1 MKYSLI
7 YLACLGISAQTVAQE
22 QNDEIEKISVTY
34 KQAYRG
40 DIPQKQM
47 PQSIVSVSSDALDQ
61 KGITKL
67 QDALDFSASISR
79 KNNSGAL
86 WDSFS
91 IRGLSGNE
99 NMPSG
104 YLINGFSGGRGFSGP
119 RDVSNIDYIEVLKGP
134 GSALYGRSEPG
145 GTVNI
150 VTKKPQFEPQG
161 ELKLSLGSDSFNRVE
176 GDYTNGIND
185 TTAFRINGAWQDS
198 DSYRDE
204 VYTNKKV
211 ITPSIYHQISAS
223 TSVTYEFEYV
233 DLAQLFDRGVVV
245 LDNDFETVP
254 SSRYLGNPNDGDTQV
269 YSRGHQITV
278 NHDIND
284 EWSLVAGA
292 NYRSSTLTGF
302 SSDAELSPSR
312 QSLFDDG
319 RTLTR
324 QQRYRDYEVEDL
336 SVKFELS
343 GSVDTADITHHL
355 LIGAD
360 AYKYD
365 LRTALSRYRGGNNT
379 YTVDIFE
386 PNYDVERPAVS
397 LLYENNEEQKAY
409 GIYVQDQMDITD
421 KFKLLVGLRFDSVDQ
436 DILETNSGVFSTSSE
451 SQVSPRVGVVYELNN
466 ALTFYSSYSE
476 GFLPLS
482 GTDASG
488 DPFGFEYSDSFEVG
502 AKFEYLGINGTV
514 AFFDASKS
522 NMLVA
527 DPVNVGFSAP
537 IGKAD
542 SKGFELDLNTYIT
555 DATAFNLS
563 YAYIDATTA
572 NDIINADWGVPI
584 EKGSPLVNVPK
595 NNLNLTLSHQTALM
609 GKELE
614 FGASYQ
620 YTSSLLGDAA
630 DLSFRLPSYQL
641 VGVFGNVNLTEQTE
655 LNISVN
661 NIFDED
667 YAESS
672 YNALW
677 VYPGAPTQFKMSLAY
692 NF

>member
-7 YLACLGISAQTVAQE
+7 YLACLSASAQSIAQS
-22 QNDEIEKISVTY
+22 QPIEKIAVTY

-47 PQSIVSVSSDALDQ
+47 PQSIETLDNAVLDQ
-61 KGITKL
+61 KGITQL

-119 RDVSNIDYIEVLKGP
+119 RDVSNIEYIEVLKGP

-150 VTKKPQFEPQG
+150 VTKKPQFEQQG
-161 ELKLSLGSDSFNRVE
+161 ELKLSLGSDNFNRVE
-176 GDYTNGIND
+176 GDYTNDIND
-185 TTAFRINGAWQDS
+185 NTAFRINGAWQDS

-204 VYTNKKV
+204 VYTHKKV
-211 ITPSIYHQISAS
+211 VTPSIYHQINAS
-223 TSVTYEFEYV
+223 TSITYEFEYV

-245 LDNDFETVP
+245 LNDNFNTVP

-269 YSRGHQITV
+269 YSRGHQVTL
-278 NHDIND
+278 NHDINN
-284 EWSLVAGA
+284 EWSLVVGA

-302 SSDAELSPSR
+302 SSDAELAPSR

-324 QQRYRDYEVEDL
+324 QQRYRDYDVDDTSL
-336 SVKFELS
+336 KFELS
-343 GSVDTADITHHL
+343 GHFDTAGITHHL

-365 LRTALSRYRGGNNT
+365 LRTGLYRYRGGNST
-379 YTVDIFE
+379 YTVDIYQ
-386 PNYDVERPAVS
+386 PNYNVARPEVG
-397 LLYENNEEQKAY
+397 LLYENNEQQDAY
-409 GIYVQDQMDITD
+409 GIYVQDQMDLTD
-421 KFKLLVGLRFDSVDQ
+421 KIKLLVGLRFDSVDQ
-436 DILETNSGVFSTSSE
+436 DILETKSGVLSSSSQ
-451 SQVSPRVGVVYELNN
+451 SQVSPRVGLVYELNN
-466 ALTFYSSYSE
+466 AVTLYSSYSE

-482 GTDASG
+482 GTDANG

-502 AKFEYLGINGTV
+502 AKFSYQGITGTL
-514 AFFDASKS
+514 ALFDATKS

-537 IGKAD
+537 IGKAN
-542 SKGFELDLNTYIT
+542 SKGVELDLSTYIT
-555 DATAFNLS
+555 DDTKFNLS
-563 YAYIDATTA
+563 YAYIDASTA

-584 EKGSPLVNVPK
+584 KKGSPLVNVPK
-595 NNLNLTLSHQTALM
+595 NNLNLTLSHQTAVL

-614 FGASYQ
+614 LGASYQ
-620 YTSSLLGDAA
+620 YTSERLGDAA
-630 DLSFRLPSYQL
+630 DLTFNLPSYQL
-641 VGVFGNVNLTEQTE
+641 VGIFGQVNLTERTK

-661 NIFDED
+661 NIFDEE
-667 YAESS
+667 YAQSS

-692 NF
+692 QF

>member
-7 YLACLGISAQTVAQE
+7 YLACLSASAQSIAQS
-22 QNDEIEKISVTY
+22 QPIEKIAVTY

-47 PQSIVSVSSDALDQ
+47 PQSIETLDNAVLDQ
-61 KGITKL
+61 KGITQL

-119 RDVSNIDYIEVLKGP
+119 RDVSNIEYIEVLKGP

-150 VTKKPQFEPQG
+150 VTKKPQFEQQG
-161 ELKLSLGSDSFNRVE
+161 ELKLSLGSDNFNRVE

-185 TTAFRINGAWQDS
+185 NTAFRINGAWQDS

-204 VYTNKKV
+204 VYTHKKV
-211 ITPSIYHQISAS
+211 VTPSIYHQINAS
-223 TSVTYEFEYV
+223 TSITYEFEYV

-245 LDNDFETVP
+245 LNDNFNTVP
-254 SSRYLGNPNDGDTQV
+254 NSRYLGNPNDGDTQV
-269 YSRGHQITV
+269 YSRGHQVTL
-278 NHDIND
+278 NHDINN
-284 EWSLVAGA
+284 EWSLVVGA

-302 SSDAELSPSR
+302 SSDAELAPSR

-324 QQRYRDYEVEDL
+324 QQRYRDYDVDDTSL
-336 SVKFELS
+336 KFELS
-343 GSVDTADITHHL
+343 GHFDTAGITHHL

-365 LRTALSRYRGGNNT
+365 LRTGLYRYRGGNST
-379 YTVDIFE
+379 YTVDIYQ
-386 PNYDVERPAVS
+386 PNYNVARPEVG
-397 LLYENNEEQKAY
+397 LLYENNEQQDAY
-409 GIYVQDQMDITD
+409 GIYVQDQMDLTD
-421 KFKLLVGLRFDSVDQ
+421 KIKLLVGLRFDSVDQ
-436 DILETNSGVFSTSSE
+436 DILETKSGMLSSSSQ
-451 SQVSPRVGVVYELNN
+451 SQVSPRVGLVYELNN
-466 ALTFYSSYSE
+466 AVTLYSSYSE

-482 GTDASG
+482 GTDANG

-502 AKFEYLGINGTV
+502 AKFSYQGITGTL
-514 AFFDASKS
+514 ALFDATKS

-537 IGKAD
+537 IGKAN
-542 SKGFELDLNTYIT
+542 SKGVELDLSTYIT
-555 DATAFNLS
+555 DDTKFNLS
-563 YAYIDATTA
+563 YAYIDASTA

-584 EKGSPLVNVPK
+584 KKGSPLVNVPK
-595 NNLNLTLSHQTALM
+595 NNLNLTLNHQTVVL

-614 FGASYQ
+614 LGASYQ
-620 YTSSLLGDAA
+620 YTSERLGDAA
-630 DLSFRLPSYQL
+630 DLTFNLPSYQL
-641 VGVFGNVNLTEQTE
+641 VGIFGQVNLTERTK

-661 NIFDED
+661 NILDEE
-667 YAESS
+667 YAQSS

-692 NF
+692 QF

>member
-7 YLACLGISAQTVAQE
+7 YLACLSASAQCLAQS
-22 QNDEIEKISVTY
+22 QPIEKIAVTY

-47 PQSIVSVSSDALDQ
+47 PQSIETLDNAILDQ
-61 KGITKL
+61 KGITQL

-119 RDVSNIDYIEVLKGP
+119 RDVSNIEYIEVLKGP

-150 VTKKPQFEPQG
+150 VTKKPQFEQQG
-161 ELKLSLGSDSFNRVE
+161 ELKLSLGSDNFNRVE

-185 TTAFRINGAWQDS
+185 NTAFRINGAWQDS

-204 VYTNKKV
+204 VYTHKKV
-211 ITPSIYHQISAS
+211 VTPSIYHQINAS
-223 TSVTYEFEYV
+223 TSITYEFEYV

-245 LDNDFETVP
+245 LNDNFNTVP
-254 SSRYLGNPNDGDTQV
+254 NSRYLGNPNDGDTQV
-269 YSRGHQITV
+269 YSRGHQVTL
-278 NHDIND
+278 NHDINN
-284 EWSLVAGA
+284 EWSLVVGA

-302 SSDAELSPSR
+302 SSDAELAPSR

-324 QQRYRDYEVEDL
+324 QQRYRDYEVDDTSL
-336 SVKFELS
+336 KFELS
-343 GSVDTADITHHL
+343 GHFDTAGITHHL

-365 LRTALSRYRGGNNT
+365 LRTGLYRYRGGNGT
-379 YTVDIFE
+379 YTIDIYQ
-386 PNYDVERPAVS
+386 PNYNVARPEVG
-397 LLYENNEEQKAY
+397 LLYENNEQQDAY
-409 GIYVQDQMDITD
+409 GIYVQDQMDLTD

-436 DILETNSGVFSTSSE
+436 DILETKSAVLSSSSQ
-451 SQVSPRVGVVYELNN
+451 SQVSPRIGLVYELNN
-466 ALTFYSSYSE
+466 AVTLYSSYSE

-488 DPFGFEYSDSFEVG
+488 DPFGFEYSDSIEVG
-502 AKFEYLGINGTV
+502 AKFSYQGIAGTL
-514 AFFDASKS
+514 ALFDATKS

-537 IGKAD
+537 IGKAN
-542 SKGFELDLNTYIT
+542 SKGVELDLSTYIT
-555 DATAFNLS
+555 DDTKFNLS
-563 YAYIDATTA
+563 YAYIDASTA

-584 EKGSPLVNVPK
+584 KKGSPLVNVPK
-595 NNLNLTLSHQTALM
+595 NNLNLTLSHQTALL

-614 FGASYQ
+614 LGASYQ
-620 YTSSLLGDAA
+620 YTSERLGDAA
-630 DLSFRLPSYQL
+630 DLTFNLPSYQL
-641 VGVFGNVNLTEQTE
+641 VGIFGQVNLTERTK
-655 LNISVN
+655 LNISFN
-661 NIFDED
+661 NIFDEE
-667 YAESS
+667 YAQSS

-692 NF
+692 QF

>member
-7 YLACLGISAQTVAQE
+7 YLACLSASAQSIAQS
-22 QNDEIEKISVTY
+22 QPIEKIAVTY

-47 PQSIVSVSSDALDQ
+47 PQSIETLDNAVLDQ
-61 KGITKL
+61 KGITQL

-119 RDVSNIDYIEVLKGP
+119 RDVSNIEYIEVLKGP

-150 VTKKPQFEPQG
+150 VTKKPQFEQQG
-161 ELKLSLGSDSFNRVE
+161 ELKLSLGSDNFNRVE

-185 TTAFRINGAWQDS
+185 NTAFRINGAWQDS

-204 VYTNKKV
+204 VYTHKKV
-211 ITPSIYHQISAS
+211 VTPSIYHQINAS
-223 TSVTYEFEYV
+223 TSITYEFEYV

-245 LDNDFETVP
+245 LNDNFNTVP

-269 YSRGHQITV
+269 YSRGHQVTL
-278 NHDIND
+278 NHDINN
-284 EWSLVAGA
+284 EWSLVVGA
-292 NYRSSTLTGF
+292 NYRSSKLTGF
-302 SSDAELSPSR
+302 SSDAELAPSR

-324 QQRYRDYEVEDL
+324 QQRYRDYEVDDTSL
-336 SVKFELS
+336 KFELS
-343 GSVDTADITHHL
+343 GHFDTAGITHHL

-365 LRTALSRYRGGNNT
+365 LRTGLYRYRGGNGT
-379 YTVDIFE
+379 YTVDIYQ
-386 PNYDVERPAVS
+386 PNYNVARPEVG
-397 LLYENNEEQKAY
+397 LLYENNEQQDAY
-409 GIYVQDQMDITD
+409 GIYVQDQMDLTD
-421 KFKLLVGLRFDSVDQ
+421 KIKLLVGLRFDSVDQ
-436 DILETNSGVFSTSSE
+436 DILETKSGVLSSSSQ
-451 SQVSPRVGVVYELNN
+451 SQVSPRVGLVYELNN
-466 ALTFYSSYSE
+466 AVTLYSSYSE

-482 GTDASG
+482 GTDANG

-502 AKFEYLGINGTV
+502 AKFSYQGITGTL
-514 AFFDASKS
+514 ALFDATKS

-537 IGKAD
+537 IGKAN
-542 SKGFELDLNTYIT
+542 SKGVELDLSTYIT
-555 DATAFNLS
+555 DDTKFNLS
-563 YAYIDATTA
+563 YAYIDASTA

-584 EKGSPLVNVPK
+584 KKGSPLVNVPK
-595 NNLNLTLSHQTALM
+595 NNLNLTLSHQTAVL

-614 FGASYQ
+614 LGASYQ
-620 YTSSLLGDAA
+620 YTSERLGDAA
-630 DLSFRLPSYQL
+630 DLTFNLPSYQL
-641 VGVFGNVNLTEQTE
+641 VGIFGQVNLTERTK

-661 NIFDED
+661 NILDEE
-667 YAESS
+667 YAQSS

-692 NF
+692 QF

>member
-7 YLACLGISAQTVAQE
+7 YLACLSASAQSIAQS
-22 QNDEIEKISVTY
+22 QPIEKIAVTY

-47 PQSIVSVSSDALDQ
+47 PQSIETLDNAVLDQ
-61 KGITKL
+61 KGITQL

-119 RDVSNIDYIEVLKGP
+119 RDVSNIEYIEVLKGP

-150 VTKKPQFEPQG
+150 VTKKPQFEQQG
-161 ELKLSLGSDSFNRVE
+161 ELKLSLGSDNFNRVE

-185 TTAFRINGAWQDS
+185 NTAFRINGAWQDS

-204 VYTNKKV
+204 VYTHKKV
-211 ITPSIYHQISAS
+211 VTPSIYHQINAS
-223 TSVTYEFEYV
+223 TSITYEFEYV

-245 LDNDFETVP
+245 LNDNFNTVP

-269 YSRGHQITV
+269 YSRGHQVTL
-278 NHDIND
+278 NHDINN
-284 EWSLVAGA
+284 EWSLVVGA

-302 SSDAELSPSR
+302 SSDAELAPSR

-319 RTLTR
+319 HTLTR
-324 QQRYRDYEVEDL
+324 QQRYRDYDVDDTSL
-336 SVKFELS
+336 KFELS
-343 GSVDTADITHHL
+343 GHFDTAGITHHL

-365 LRTALSRYRGGNNT
+365 LRTGLYRYRGGNGT
-379 YTVDIFE
+379 YTVDIYQ
-386 PNYDVERPAVS
+386 PNYNVARPEVG
-397 LLYENNEEQKAY
+397 LLYENNEQQDAY
-409 GIYVQDQMDITD
+409 GIYVQDQMDLTD
-421 KFKLLVGLRFDSVDQ
+421 KIKLLVGLRFDSVDQ
-436 DILETNSGVFSTSSE
+436 DILETKSGVLSSSSQ
-451 SQVSPRVGVVYELNN
+451 SQVSPRVGLVYELNN
-466 ALTFYSSYSE
+466 AVTLYSSYSE

-482 GTDASG
+482 GTDANG

-502 AKFEYLGINGTV
+502 AKFSYQGITGTL
-514 AFFDASKS
+514 ALFDATKS

-537 IGKAD
+537 IGKAN
-542 SKGFELDLNTYIT
+542 SKGVELDLSTYIT
-555 DATAFNLS
+555 DDTKFNLS
-563 YAYIDATTA
+563 YAYIDASTA

-584 EKGSPLVNVPK
+584 KKGSPLVNVPK
-595 NNLNLTLSHQTALM
+595 NNLNLTLSHQTAVL

-614 FGASYQ
+614 LGASYQ
-620 YTSSLLGDAA
+620 YTSERLGDAA
-630 DLSFRLPSYQL
+630 DLTFNLPSYQL
-641 VGVFGNVNLTEQTE
+641 VGIFGQVNLTERTK

-661 NIFDED
+661 NILDEE
-667 YAESS
+667 YAQSS

-692 NF
+692 QF

>member
-7 YLACLGISAQTVAQE
+7 YLACLSASAQSIAQS
-22 QNDEIEKISVTY
+22 QPIEKIAVTY

-47 PQSIVSVSSDALDQ
+47 PQSIETLDNAVLDQ
-61 KGITKL
+61 KGITQL

-119 RDVSNIDYIEVLKGP
+119 RDVSNIEYIEVLKGP

-150 VTKKPQFEPQG
+150 VTKKPQFEQQG
-161 ELKLSLGSDSFNRVE
+161 ELKLSLGSDNFNRVE

-185 TTAFRINGAWQDS
+185 NTAFRINGAWQDS

-204 VYTNKKV
+204 VYTHKKV
-211 ITPSIYHQISAS
+211 VTPSIYHQINAS
-223 TSVTYEFEYV
+223 TSITYEFEYV

-245 LDNDFETVP
+245 LNDNFNTVP

-269 YSRGHQITV
+269 YSRGHQVTL
-278 NHDIND
+278 NHDINN
-284 EWSLVAGA
+284 EWSLVVGA
-292 NYRSSTLTGF
+292 NYRSSKLTGF
-302 SSDAELSPSR
+302 SSDAELAPSR

-324 QQRYRDYEVEDL
+324 QQRYRDYEVDDTSL
-336 SVKFELS
+336 KFELS
-343 GSVDTADITHHL
+343 GHFDTAGITHHL

-365 LRTALSRYRGGNNT
+365 LRTGLYRYRGGNGT
-379 YTVDIFE
+379 YTVDIYQ
-386 PNYDVERPAVS
+386 PNYNVARPEVG
-397 LLYENNEEQKAY
+397 LLYENNEQQDAY
-409 GIYVQDQMDITD
+409 GIYVQDQMDLTD
-421 KFKLLVGLRFDSVDQ
+421 KIKLLVGLRFDSVDQ
-436 DILETNSGVFSTSSE
+436 DILETKSGVLSSSSQ
-451 SQVSPRVGVVYELNN
+451 SQVSPRVGLVYELNN
-466 ALTFYSSYSE
+466 AVTLYSSYSE

-482 GTDASG
+482 GTDANG

-502 AKFEYLGINGTV
+502 AKFSYQGITGTL
-514 AFFDASKS
+514 ALFDATKS

-537 IGKAD
+537 IGKAN
-542 SKGFELDLNTYIT
+542 SKGVELDLSTYIT
-555 DATAFNLS
+555 DDTKFNLS
-563 YAYIDATTA
+563 YAYIDASTA

-584 EKGSPLVNVPK
+584 KKGSPLVNVPK
-595 NNLNLTLSHQTALM
+595 NNLNLTLNHQTVVL

-614 FGASYQ
+614 LGASYQ
-620 YTSSLLGDAA
+620 YTSERLGDAA
-630 DLSFRLPSYQL
+630 DLTFNLPSYQL
-641 VGVFGNVNLTEQTE
+641 VGIFGQVNLTERTK

-661 NIFDED
+661 NIFDEE
-667 YAESS
+667 YAQSS

-692 NF
+692 QF

>member
-7 YLACLGISAQTVAQE
+7 YLACLSASAQSIAQS
-22 QNDEIEKISVTY
+22 QPIEKIAVTY

-47 PQSIVSVSSDALDQ
+47 PQSIETLDNAVLDQ
-61 KGITKL
+61 KGITQL

-119 RDVSNIDYIEVLKGP
+119 RDVSNIEYIEVLKGP

-150 VTKKPQFEPQG
+150 VTKKPQFEQQG
-161 ELKLSLGSDSFNRVE
+161 ELKLSLGSDNFNRVE

-185 TTAFRINGAWQDS
+185 NTAFKINGAWQDS

-204 VYTNKKV
+204 VYTHKKV
-211 ITPSIYHQISAS
+211 VTPSIYHQINAS
-223 TSVTYEFEYV
+223 TSITYEFEYV

-245 LDNDFETVP
+245 LNDNFNTVP

-269 YSRGHQITV
+269 YSRGHQVTL
-278 NHDIND
+278 NHDINN
-284 EWSLVAGA
+284 EWSLVVGA

-302 SSDAELSPSR
+302 SSDAELAPSR

-324 QQRYRDYEVEDL
+324 QQRYRDYEVDDTSL
-336 SVKFELS
+336 KFELS
-343 GSVDTADITHHL
+343 GHFDTAGITHHL
-355 LIGAD
+355 LMGAD

-365 LRTALSRYRGGNNT
+365 LRTGLYRYRGGNGT
-379 YTVDIFE
+379 YTIDIYQ
-386 PNYDVERPAVS
+386 PNYNVARPEVG
-397 LLYENNEEQKAY
+397 LLYENNEQQDAY
-409 GIYVQDQMDITD
+409 GIYVQDQMDLTD

-436 DILETNSGVFSTSSE
+436 DILETKSAVLSSSSQ
-451 SQVSPRVGVVYELNN
+451 SQVSPRIGLVYELNN
-466 ALTFYSSYSE
+466 AVTLYSSYSE

-488 DPFGFEYSDSFEVG
+488 DPFGFEYSDSIEVG
-502 AKFEYLGINGTV
+502 AKFSYQGIAGTL
-514 AFFDASKS
+514 ALFDATKS

-537 IGKAD
+537 IGKAN
-542 SKGFELDLNTYIT
+542 SKGVELDLSTYIT
-555 DATAFNLS
+555 DDTKFNLS
-563 YAYIDATTA
+563 YAYIDASTA

-584 EKGSPLVNVPK
+584 KKGSPLVNVPK
-595 NNLNLTLSHQTALM
+595 NNLNLTLSHQTVVL

-614 FGASYQ
+614 LGASYQ
-620 YTSSLLGDAA
+620 YTSERLGDAA
-630 DLSFRLPSYQL
+630 DLTFNLPSYQL
-641 VGVFGNVNLTEQTE
+641 VGIFGQVNLTERTK

-661 NIFDED
+661 NIFDEE
-667 YAESS
+667 YAQSS

-692 NF
+692 QF

>member
-7 YLACLGISAQTVAQE
+7 YLACLSASAQSLAQS
-22 QNDEIEKISVTY
+22 QPIEKIAVTY

-47 PQSIVSVSSDALDQ
+47 PQSIETLDNAVLDQ
-61 KGITKL
+61 KGITQL

-119 RDVSNIDYIEVLKGP
+119 RDVSNIEYIEVLKGP

-150 VTKKPQFEPQG
+150 MTKKPQFEQQG
-161 ELKLSLGSDSFNRVE
+161 ELKLSLGSDNFNRVE

-185 TTAFRINGAWQDS
+185 NTAFRINGAWQDS

-204 VYTNKKV
+204 VYTHKKV
-211 ITPSIYHQISAS
+211 VTPSIYHQINAS
-223 TSVTYEFEYV
+223 TSITYEFEYV

-245 LDNDFETVP
+245 LNDNFNTVP
-254 SSRYLGNPNDGDTQV
+254 NSRYLGNPNDGDTQV
-269 YSRGHQITV
+269 YSRGHQVTL
-278 NHDIND
+278 NHDINN
-284 EWSLVAGA
+284 EWSLVVGA

-302 SSDAELSPSR
+302 SSDAELAPSR

-324 QQRYRDYEVEDL
+324 QQRYRDYDVDDTSL
-336 SVKFELS
+336 KFELS
-343 GSVDTADITHHL
+343 GHFDTAGITHHL

-365 LRTALSRYRGGNNT
+365 LRTGLYRYRGGNGT
-379 YTVDIFE
+379 YTVDIYQ
-386 PNYDVERPAVS
+386 PNYNVARPEVG
-397 LLYENNEEQKAY
+397 LLYENNEQQDAY
-409 GIYVQDQMDITD
+409 GIYVQDQMDLTD

-436 DILETNSGVFSTSSE
+436 DILETKSAVLSSSSQ
-451 SQVSPRVGVVYELNN
+451 SQVSPRIGLVYELNN
-466 ALTFYSSYSE
+466 AVTLYSSYSE

-502 AKFEYLGINGTV
+502 AKFSYQGITGTL
-514 AFFDASKS
+514 ALFDATKS

-537 IGKAD
+537 IGKAN
-542 SKGFELDLNTYIT
+542 SKGVELDLSTYIT
-555 DATAFNLS
+555 EDTKFNLS
-563 YAYIDATTA
+563 YAYIDASTA

-584 EKGSPLVNVPK
+584 KKGSPLVNVPK
-595 NNLNLTLSHQTALM
+595 NNLNITLNHQTVVL

-614 FGASYQ
+614 LGASYQ
-620 YTSSLLGDAA
+620 YTSERLGDAA
-630 DLSFRLPSYQL
+630 DLTFNLPSYQL
-641 VGVFGNVNLTEQTE
+641 VGIFGQVNLTERTK

-661 NIFDED
+661 NIFDEE
-667 YAESS
+667 YAQSS

-692 NF
+692 QF

>member
-7 YLACLGISAQTVAQE
+7 YLACLSASAQSIAQS
-22 QNDEIEKISVTY
+22 QPIEKIAVTY

-47 PQSIVSVSSDALDQ
+47 PQSIETLDNAVLDQ
-61 KGITKL
+61 KGITQL

-119 RDVSNIDYIEVLKGP
+119 RDVSNIEYIEVLKGP

-150 VTKKPQFEPQG
+150 VTKKPQFEQQG
-161 ELKLSLGSDSFNRVE
+161 ELKLSLGSDNFNRVE

-185 TTAFRINGAWQDS
+185 NTAFRINGAWQDS

-204 VYTNKKV
+204 VYTHKKV
-211 ITPSIYHQISAS
+211 VTPSIYHQINAS
-223 TSVTYEFEYV
+223 TSITYEFEYV

-245 LDNDFETVP
+245 LNDNFNTVP

-269 YSRGHQITV
+269 YSRGHQVTL
-278 NHDIND
+278 NHDINN
-284 EWSLVAGA
+284 EWSLVVGA

-302 SSDAELSPSR
+302 SSDAELAPSR

-324 QQRYRDYEVEDL
+324 QQRYRDYEVDDTSL
-336 SVKFELS
+336 KFELS
-343 GSVDTADITHHL
+343 GHFDTAGITHHL

-365 LRTALSRYRGGNNT
+365 LRTGLYRYRGGNGT
-379 YTVDIFE
+379 YTVDIYQ
-386 PNYDVERPAVS
+386 PNYNVARPEVG
-397 LLYENNEEQKAY
+397 LLYENNEQQDAY
-409 GIYVQDQMDITD
+409 GIYVQDQMDLTD
-421 KFKLLVGLRFDSVDQ
+421 KIKLLVGLRFDSVDQ
-436 DILETNSGVFSTSSE
+436 DILETKSGVLSSSSQ
-451 SQVSPRVGVVYELNN
+451 SQVSPRVGLVYELNN
-466 ALTFYSSYSE
+466 AVTLYSSYSE

-482 GTDASG
+482 GTDANG

-502 AKFEYLGINGTV
+502 AKFSYQGITGTL
-514 AFFDASKS
+514 ALFDATKS

-537 IGKAD
+537 IGKAN
-542 SKGFELDLNTYIT
+542 SKGAELDLSTYIT
-555 DATAFNLS
+555 DDTKFNLS
-563 YAYIDATTA
+563 YAYIDASTA

-584 EKGSPLVNVPK
+584 KKGSPLVNVPK
-595 NNLNLTLSHQTALM
+595 NNLNLTLSHQMAVL

-614 FGASYQ
+614 LGASYQ
-620 YTSSLLGDAA
+620 YTSERLGDAA
-630 DLSFRLPSYQL
+630 DLTFNLPSYQL
-641 VGVFGNVNLTEQTE
+641 VGIFGQVNLTERTK

-661 NIFDED
+661 NIFDEE
-667 YAESS
+667 YAQSS

-692 NF
+692 QF

>member
-7 YLACLGISAQTVAQE
+7 YLACLSASTQSLAQS
-22 QNDEIEKISVTY
+22 QPIEKIAVTY

-47 PQSIVSVSSDALDQ
+47 PQSIETLDNAVLDQ
-61 KGITKL
+61 KGITQL

-119 RDVSNIDYIEVLKGP
+119 RDVSNIEYIEVLKGP

-150 VTKKPQFEPQG
+150 VTKKPQFEQQG
-161 ELKLSLGSDSFNRVE
+161 ELKLSLGSDNFNRVE

-185 TTAFRINGAWQDS
+185 NTAFRINGAWQDS

-204 VYTNKKV
+204 VYTHKKV
-211 ITPSIYHQISAS
+211 VTPSIYHQINAS
-223 TSVTYEFEYV
+223 TSITYEFEYV

-245 LDNDFETVP
+245 LNDNFNTVP
-254 SSRYLGNPNDGDTQV
+254 NSRYLGNPNDGDTQV
-269 YSRGHQITV
+269 YSRGHQVTL
-278 NHDIND
+278 NHDINN
-284 EWSLVAGA
+284 EWSLVVGA

-302 SSDAELSPSR
+302 SSDAELAPLR

-324 QQRYRDYEVEDL
+324 QQRYRDYEVDDTSL
-336 SVKFELS
+336 KFELS
-343 GSVDTADITHHL
+343 GHFDTAGITHHL
-355 LIGAD
+355 LMGAD

-365 LRTALSRYRGGNNT
+365 LRTGLYRYRGGNGT
-379 YTVDIFE
+379 YTIDIYQ
-386 PNYDVERPAVS
+386 PNYNVARPEVG
-397 LLYENNEEQKAY
+397 LLYENNEQQDAY
-409 GIYVQDQMDITD
+409 GIYVQDQMDLTD

-436 DILETNSGVFSTSSE
+436 DILETKSAVLSSSSQ
-451 SQVSPRVGVVYELNN
+451 SQVSPRIGLVYELNN
-466 ALTFYSSYSE
+466 AVTLYSSYSE

-502 AKFEYLGINGTV
+502 AKFSYQGITGTL
-514 AFFDASKS
+514 ALFDATKS

-537 IGKAD
+537 IGKAN
-542 SKGFELDLNTYIT
+542 SKGVELDLSTYIT
-555 DATAFNLS
+555 EDTKFNLS

-584 EKGSPLVNVPK
+584 KKGSPLVNVPK
-595 NNLNLTLSHQTALM
+595 NNLNLTLSHKTALL

-614 FGASYQ
+614 LGASYQ
-620 YTSSLLGDAA
+620 YTSERLGDAA
-630 DLSFRLPSYQL
+630 DLTFNLPSYQL
-641 VGVFGNVNLTEQTE
+641 VGIFGQVNLTERIK

-661 NIFDED
+661 NIFDEE
-667 YAESS
+667 YAQSS

-692 NF
+692 QF

>member
-7 YLACLGISAQTVAQE
+7 YLACLSASAQSLAQS
-22 QNDEIEKISVTY
+22 QPIEKIAVTY

-47 PQSIVSVSSDALDQ
+47 PQSIETLDNAILDQ
-61 KGITKL
+61 KGITQL

-119 RDVSNIDYIEVLKGP
+119 RDVSNIEYIEVLKGP

-150 VTKKPQFEPQG
+150 VTKKPQFEQQG
-161 ELKLSLGSDSFNRVE
+161 ELKLSLGSDNFNRVE

-185 TTAFRINGAWQDS
+185 NTAFRINGAWQDS

-204 VYTNKKV
+204 VYTHKKV
-211 ITPSIYHQISAS
+211 ITPSIYHQINAS
-223 TSVTYEFEYV
+223 TSITYEFEYV

-245 LDNDFETVP
+245 LNDNFNTVP

-269 YSRGHQITV
+269 YSRGHQVTL
-278 NHDIND
+278 NHDINN
-284 EWSLVAGA
+284 EWSLVVGA

-302 SSDAELSPSR
+302 SSDAELAPSR

-324 QQRYRDYEVEDL
+324 QQRYRDYEVDDTSL
-336 SVKFELS
+336 KFELS
-343 GSVDTADITHHL
+343 GHFDTAGITHHL

-365 LRTALSRYRGGNNT
+365 LRTGLYRYRGGNGT
-379 YTVDIFE
+379 YTVDIYQ
-386 PNYDVERPAVS
+386 PNYNVARPEVG
-397 LLYENNEEQKAY
+397 LLYENNEQQDAY
-409 GIYVQDQMDITD
+409 GIYVQDQMDLTD
-421 KFKLLVGLRFDSVDQ
+421 KIKLLVGLRFDSVDQ
-436 DILETNSGVFSTSSE
+436 DILETKSGVLSSSSQ
-451 SQVSPRVGVVYELNN
+451 SQVSPRVGLVYELNN
-466 ALTFYSSYSE
+466 AVTLYSSYSE

-482 GTDASG
+482 GTDANG
-488 DPFGFEYSDSFEVG
+488 DPFGFEYSDSIEVG
-502 AKFEYLGINGTV
+502 AKFSYQGITGTL
-514 AFFDASKS
+514 ALFDATKS

-537 IGKAD
+537 IGKAN
-542 SKGFELDLNTYIT
+542 SKGVELDLSTYIT
-555 DATAFNLS
+555 DDTKFNLS
-563 YAYIDATTA
+563 YAYINASTA

-584 EKGSPLVNVPK
+584 KKGSPLVNVPK
-595 NNLNLTLSHQTALM
+595 NNLNLTLSHQTVVL

-614 FGASYQ
+614 LGASYQ
-620 YTSSLLGDAA
+620 YTSERLGDAA
-630 DLSFRLPSYQL
+630 DLTFNLPSYQL
-641 VGVFGNVNLTEQTE
+641 VGIFGQVNLTEHTK

-661 NIFDED
+661 NIFDEE
-667 YAESS
+667 YAQSS

-692 NF
+692 QF

>member
-7 YLACLGISAQTVAQE
+7 YLACLSASAQSIAQS
-22 QNDEIEKISVTY
+22 QPIEKIAVTY

-47 PQSIVSVSSDALDQ
+47 PQSIETLDNAILDQ
-61 KGITKL
+61 KGITQL

-119 RDVSNIDYIEVLKGP
+119 RDVSNIEYIEVLKGP

-150 VTKKPQFEPQG
+150 VTKKPQFEQQG
-161 ELKLSLGSDSFNRVE
+161 ELKLSLGSDNFNRVE

-185 TTAFRINGAWQDS
+185 NTAFRINGAWQDS

-204 VYTNKKV
+204 VYTHKKV
-211 ITPSIYHQISAS
+211 VTPSIYHQINAS
-223 TSVTYEFEYV
+223 TSITYEFEYV

-245 LDNDFETVP
+245 LNDNFNTVP
-254 SSRYLGNPNDGDTQV
+254 NSRYLGNPNDGDTQV
-269 YSRGHQITV
+269 YSRGHQVTL
-278 NHDIND
+278 NHDINN
-284 EWSLVAGA
+284 EWSLVVGA

-302 SSDAELSPSR
+302 SSDAELAPSR

-324 QQRYRDYEVEDL
+324 QQRYRDYEVDDTSL
-336 SVKFELS
+336 KFELS
-343 GSVDTADITHHL
+343 GHFDTAGITHHL

-365 LRTALSRYRGGNNT
+365 LRTGLYRYRGGNGT
-379 YTVDIFE
+379 YTIDIYQ
-386 PNYDVERPAVS
+386 PNYNVARPEVG
-397 LLYENNEEQKAY
+397 LLYENNEQQDAY
-409 GIYVQDQMDITD
+409 GIYVQDQMDLTD
-421 KFKLLVGLRFDSVDQ
+421 KFRLLVGLRFDSVDQ
-436 DILETNSGVFSTSSE
+436 DILETKSAVLSSSSQ
-451 SQVSPRVGVVYELNN
+451 SQVSPRIGLVYELNN
-466 ALTFYSSYSE
+466 AVTLYSSYSE

-488 DPFGFEYSDSFEVG
+488 DPFGFEYSDSIEVG
-502 AKFEYLGINGTV
+502 AKFSYQGIAGTL
-514 AFFDASKS
+514 ALFDATKS

-537 IGKAD
+537 IGKAN
-542 SKGFELDLNTYIT
+542 SKGVELDLSTYIT
-555 DATAFNLS
+555 DDTKFNLS
-563 YAYIDATTA
+563 YAYIDASTA

-584 EKGSPLVNVPK
+584 KKGSPLVNVPK
-595 NNLNLTLSHQTALM
+595 NNLNLTLSHQTALL

-614 FGASYQ
+614 LGASYQ
-620 YTSSLLGDAA
+620 YTSERLGDAA
-630 DLSFRLPSYQL
+630 DLTFNLPSYQL
-641 VGVFGNVNLTEQTE
+641 VGIFGQVNLTERTK

-661 NIFDED
+661 NIFDEE
-667 YAESS
+667 YAQSS

-692 NF
+692 QF

>member
-7 YLACLGISAQTVAQE
+7 YLACLSASAQSIAQS
-22 QNDEIEKISVTY
+22 QPIEKIAVTY

-47 PQSIVSVSSDALDQ
+47 PQSIETLDNAVLDQ
-61 KGITKL
+61 KGITQL

-119 RDVSNIDYIEVLKGP
+119 RDVSNIEYIEVLKGP

-150 VTKKPQFEPQG
+150 VTKKPQFEQQG
-161 ELKLSLGSDSFNRVE
+161 ELKLSLGSDNFNRVE

-185 TTAFRINGAWQDS
+185 NTAFRINGAWQDS
-198 DSYRDE
+198 DSYREE
-204 VYTNKKV
+204 VYTHKKV
-211 ITPSIYHQISAS
+211 VTPSIYHQINAS
-223 TSVTYEFEYV
+223 TSITYEFEYV

-245 LDNDFETVP
+245 LNDNFNTVP

-269 YSRGHQITV
+269 YSRGHQVTL
-278 NHDIND
+278 NHDINN
-284 EWSLVAGA
+284 EWSLVVGA

-302 SSDAELSPSR
+302 SSDAELAPSR

-324 QQRYRDYEVEDL
+324 QQRYRDYEVDDTSL
-336 SVKFELS
+336 KFELS
-343 GSVDTADITHHL
+343 GHFDTAGITHHL

-365 LRTALSRYRGGNNT
+365 LRTGLYRYRGGNGT
-379 YTVDIFE
+379 YTVDIYQ
-386 PNYDVERPAVS
+386 PNYNVARPEVG
-397 LLYENNEEQKAY
+397 LLYENNEQQDAY
-409 GIYVQDQMDITD
+409 GIYVQDQMDLTD
-421 KFKLLVGLRFDSVDQ
+421 KIKLLVGLRFDSVDQ
-436 DILETNSGVFSTSSE
+436 DILETKSGVLSSSSQ
-451 SQVSPRVGVVYELNN
+451 SQVSPRIGLVYELNN
-466 ALTFYSSYSE
+466 AVTLYSSYSE

-482 GTDASG
+482 GTDANG
-488 DPFGFEYSDSFEVG
+488 DPFGFEYSDSIEVG
-502 AKFEYLGINGTV
+502 AKFSYQGIAGTL
-514 AFFDASKS
+514 ALFDATKS

-537 IGKAD
+537 IGKAN
-542 SKGFELDLNTYIT
+542 SKGVELDLSTYIT
-555 DATAFNLS
+555 DDTKFNLS
-563 YAYIDATTA
+563 YAYIDASTA

-584 EKGSPLVNVPK
+584 KKGSPLVNVPK
-595 NNLNLTLSHQTALM
+595 NNLNLTLSHQTALL

-614 FGASYQ
+614 LGASYQ
-620 YTSSLLGDAA
+620 YTSERLGDAA
-630 DLSFRLPSYQL
+630 DLTFNLPSYQL
-641 VGVFGNVNLTEQTE
+641 VGIFGQVNLTERTK

-661 NIFDED
+661 NIFDEE
-667 YAESS
+667 YAQSS

-692 NF
+692 QF

>member
-7 YLACLGISAQTVAQE
+7 YLACLSASAQSLAQS
-22 QNDEIEKISVTY
+22 QPIEKIAVTY

-47 PQSIVSVSSDALDQ
+47 PQSIETLDNAILDQ
-61 KGITKL
+61 KGITQL

-119 RDVSNIDYIEVLKGP
+119 RDVSNIEYIEVLKGP

-150 VTKKPQFEPQG
+150 VTKKPQFEQQG
-161 ELKLSLGSDSFNRVE
+161 ELKLSLGSDNFNRVE

-185 TTAFRINGAWQDS
+185 NTAFRINGAWQDS

-204 VYTNKKV
+204 VYTHKKV
-211 ITPSIYHQISAS
+211 VTPSIYHQINAS
-223 TSVTYEFEYV
+223 TSITYEFEYV

-245 LDNDFETVP
+245 LNDNFNTVP
-254 SSRYLGNPNDGDTQV
+254 NSRYLGNPNDGDTQV
-269 YSRGHQITV
+269 YSRGHQVTL
-278 NHDIND
+278 NHDINN
-284 EWSLVAGA
+284 EWSLVVGA
-292 NYRSSTLTGF
+292 NYRSSSLTGF
-302 SSDAELSPSR
+302 SSDAELAPSR

-324 QQRYRDYEVEDL
+324 QQRYRDYEVDDTSL
-336 SVKFELS
+336 KFELS
-343 GSVDTADITHHL
+343 GHFDTAGITHHL

-365 LRTALSRYRGGNNT
+365 LRTGLYRYRGGNGT
-379 YTVDIFE
+379 YTIDIYQ
-386 PNYDVERPAVS
+386 PNYNVARPEVG
-397 LLYENNEEQKAY
+397 LLYENNEQQDAY
-409 GIYVQDQMDITD
+409 GIYVQDQMDLTD

-436 DILETNSGVFSTSSE
+436 DILETKSAVLSSSSQ
-451 SQVSPRVGVVYELNN
+451 SQVSPRIGLVYELNN
-466 ALTFYSSYSE
+466 AVTLYSSYSE

-488 DPFGFEYSDSFEVG
+488 DPFGFEYSDSIEVG
-502 AKFEYLGINGTV
+502 AKFSYQGIAGTL
-514 AFFDASKS
+514 ALFDATKS

-537 IGKAD
+537 IGKAN
-542 SKGFELDLNTYIT
+542 SKGVELDLSTYIT
-555 DATAFNLS
+555 DDTKFNLS
-563 YAYIDATTA
+563 YAYIDASTA

-584 EKGSPLVNVPK
+584 KKGSPLVNVPK
-595 NNLNLTLSHQTALM
+595 NNLNLTLSHQTVVL

-614 FGASYQ
+614 LGASYQ
-620 YTSSLLGDAA
+620 YTSERLGDAA
-630 DLSFRLPSYQL
+630 DLTFNLPSYQL
-641 VGVFGNVNLTEQTE
+641 VGIFGQVNLTERTK

-661 NIFDED
+661 NIFDEE
-667 YAESS
+667 YAQSS

-692 NF
+692 QF

>member
-7 YLACLGISAQTVAQE
+7 YLACLSASTQSLAQS
-22 QNDEIEKISVTY
+22 QPIEKIAVTY

-47 PQSIVSVSSDALDQ
+47 PQSIETLDNAVLDQ
-61 KGITKL
+61 KGITQL

-119 RDVSNIDYIEVLKGP
+119 RDVSNIEYIEVLKGP

-150 VTKKPQFEPQG
+150 MTKKPQFEQQG
-161 ELKLSLGSDSFNRVE
+161 ELKLSLGSDNFNRVE

-185 TTAFRINGAWQDS
+185 NTAFRINGAWQDS

-204 VYTNKKV
+204 VYTHKKV
-211 ITPSIYHQISAS
+211 VTPSIYHQINAS
-223 TSVTYEFEYV
+223 TSITYEFEYV

-245 LDNDFETVP
+245 LNDNFNTVP
-254 SSRYLGNPNDGDTQV
+254 NSRYLGNPNDGDTQV
-269 YSRGHQITV
+269 YSRGHQVTL
-278 NHDIND
+278 NHDINN
-284 EWSLVAGA
+284 EWSLVVGA

-302 SSDAELSPSR
+302 SSDAELAPLR

-324 QQRYRDYEVEDL
+324 QQRYRDYEVDDTSL
-336 SVKFELS
+336 KFELS
-343 GSVDTADITHHL
+343 GHFDTAGITHHL
-355 LIGAD
+355 LMGAD

-365 LRTALSRYRGGNNT
+365 LRTGLYRYRGGNGT
-379 YTVDIFE
+379 YTIDIYQ
-386 PNYDVERPAVS
+386 PNYNVARPEVG
-397 LLYENNEEQKAY
+397 LLYENNEQQDAY
-409 GIYVQDQMDITD
+409 GIYVQDQMDLTD

-436 DILETNSGVFSTSSE
+436 DILETKSAVLSSSSQ
-451 SQVSPRVGVVYELNN
+451 SQVSPRIGLVYELNN
-466 ALTFYSSYSE
+466 AVTLYSSYSE

-502 AKFEYLGINGTV
+502 AKFSYQGITGTL
-514 AFFDASKS
+514 ALFDATKS

-537 IGKAD
+537 IGKAN
-542 SKGFELDLNTYIT
+542 SKGVELDLSTYIT
-555 DATAFNLS
+555 EDTKFNLS

-584 EKGSPLVNVPK
+584 KKGSPLVNVPK
-595 NNLNLTLSHQTALM
+595 NNLNLTLSHKTALL

-614 FGASYQ
+614 LGASYQ
-620 YTSSLLGDAA
+620 YTSERLGDAA
-630 DLSFRLPSYQL
+630 DLTFNLPSYQL
-641 VGVFGNVNLTEQTE
+641 VGIFGQVNLTERIK

-661 NIFDED
+661 NIFDEE
-667 YAESS
+667 YAQSS

-692 NF
+692 QF

>member
-7 YLACLGISAQTVAQE
+7 YLACLSASAQSIAQS
-22 QNDEIEKISVTY
+22 QPIEKIAVTY

-47 PQSIVSVSSDALDQ
+47 PQSIETLDNAVLDQ
-61 KGITKL
+61 KGITQL

-119 RDVSNIDYIEVLKGP
+119 RDVSNIEYIEVLKGP

-150 VTKKPQFEPQG
+150 VTKKPQFEQQG
-161 ELKLSLGSDSFNRVE
+161 ELKLSLGSDNFNRVE

-185 TTAFRINGAWQDS
+185 NTAFRINGAWQDS

-204 VYTNKKV
+204 VYTHKKV
-211 ITPSIYHQISAS
+211 VTPSIYHQINAS
-223 TSVTYEFEYV
+223 TSITYEFEYV

-245 LDNDFETVP
+245 LNDNFNTVP

-269 YSRGHQITV
+269 YSRGHQVTL
-278 NHDIND
+278 NHDINN
-284 EWSLVAGA
+284 EWSLVVGA

-302 SSDAELSPSR
+302 SSDAELAPSR

-324 QQRYRDYEVEDL
+324 QQRYRDYDVDDTSL
-336 SVKFELS
+336 KFELS
-343 GSVDTADITHHL
+343 GHFDTAGITHHL

-365 LRTALSRYRGGNNT
+365 LRTGLYRYRGGNGT
-379 YTVDIFE
+379 YTVDIYQ
-386 PNYDVERPAVS
+386 PNYNVARPEVG
-397 LLYENNEEQKAY
+397 LLYENNEQQDAY
-409 GIYVQDQMDITD
+409 GIYVQDQMDLTD
-421 KFKLLVGLRFDSVDQ
+421 KIKLLVGLRFDSVDQ
-436 DILETNSGVFSTSSE
+436 DILETKSGVLSSSSQ
-451 SQVSPRVGVVYELNN
+451 SQVSPRVGLVYELNN
-466 ALTFYSSYSE
+466 AVTLYSSYSE

-482 GTDASG
+482 GTDANG

-502 AKFEYLGINGTV
+502 AKFSYQGITGTL
-514 AFFDASKS
+514 ALFDATKS

-537 IGKAD
+537 IGKAN
-542 SKGFELDLNTYIT
+542 SKGVELDLSTYIT
-555 DATAFNLS
+555 DDTKFNLS
-563 YAYIDATTA
+563 YAYIDASTA

-584 EKGSPLVNVPK
+584 KKGSPLVNVPK
-595 NNLNLTLSHQTALM
+595 NNLNLTLSHQTAVL

-614 FGASYQ
+614 LGASYQ
-620 YTSSLLGDAA
+620 YTSERLGDAA
-630 DLSFRLPSYQL
+630 DLTFNLPSYQL
-641 VGVFGNVNLTEQTE
+641 VGIFGQVNLTERTK

-661 NIFDED
+661 NILDEE
-667 YAESS
+667 YAQSS

-692 NF
+692 QF

>member
-7 YLACLGISAQTVAQE
+7 YLACLSASAQSLAQS
-22 QNDEIEKISVTY
+22 QPIEKIAVTY

-47 PQSIVSVSSDALDQ
+47 PQSIETLDNAVLDQ
-61 KGITKL
+61 KGITQL

-119 RDVSNIDYIEVLKGP
+119 RDVSNIEYIEVLKGP

-150 VTKKPQFEPQG
+150 VTKKPQFEQQG
-161 ELKLSLGSDSFNRVE
+161 ELKLSLGSDNFNRVE

-185 TTAFRINGAWQDS
+185 NTAFRINGAWQDS

-204 VYTNKKV
+204 VYTHKKV
-211 ITPSIYHQISAS
+211 VTPSIYHQINAS
-223 TSVTYEFEYV
+223 TSITYEFEYV

-245 LDNDFETVP
+245 LNDNFNTVP
-254 SSRYLGNPNDGDTQV
+254 NSRYLGNPNDGDTQV
-269 YSRGHQITV
+269 YSRGHQVTL
-278 NHDIND
+278 NHDINN
-284 EWSLVAGA
+284 EWSLVVGA

-302 SSDAELSPSR
+302 SSDAELAPSR

-324 QQRYRDYEVEDL
+324 QQRYRDYEVDDTSL
-336 SVKFELS
+336 KFELS
-343 GSVDTADITHHL
+343 GHFDTAGITHHL
-355 LIGAD
+355 LMGAD

-365 LRTALSRYRGGNNT
+365 LRTGLYRYRGGNGT
-379 YTVDIFE
+379 YTIDIYQ
-386 PNYDVERPAVS
+386 PNYNVARPEVG
-397 LLYENNEEQKAY
+397 LLYENNEQQDAY
-409 GIYVQDQMDITD
+409 GIYVQDQMDLTD

-436 DILETNSGVFSTSSE
+436 DILETKSAVLSSSSQ
-451 SQVSPRVGVVYELNN
+451 SQVSPRIGLVYELNN
-466 ALTFYSSYSE
+466 AVTLYSSYSE

-488 DPFGFEYSDSFEVG
+488 DPFGFEYSDSIEVG
-502 AKFEYLGINGTV
+502 AKFSYQGIAGTL
-514 AFFDASKS
+514 ALFDATKS

-537 IGKAD
+537 IGKAN
-542 SKGFELDLNTYIT
+542 SKGVELDLSTYIT
-555 DATAFNLS
+555 DDTKFNLS
-563 YAYIDATTA
+563 YAYIDASTA

-584 EKGSPLVNVPK
+584 KKGSPLVNVPK
-595 NNLNLTLSHQTALM
+595 NNLNLTLSHQTVVL

-614 FGASYQ
+614 LGASYQ
-620 YTSSLLGDAA
+620 YTSERLGDAA
-630 DLSFRLPSYQL
+630 DLTFNLPSYQL
-641 VGVFGNVNLTEQTE
+641 VGIFGQVNLTERTK

-661 NIFDED
+661 NIFDEE
-667 YAESS
+667 YAQSS

-692 NF
+692 QF

>member
-7 YLACLGISAQTVAQE
+7 YLACLSASAQSIAQS
-22 QNDEIEKISVTY
+22 QPIEKIAVTY

-47 PQSIVSVSSDALDQ
+47 PQSIETLDNAVLDQ
-61 KGITKL
+61 KGITQL

-119 RDVSNIDYIEVLKGP
+119 RDVSNIEYIEVLKGP

-150 VTKKPQFEPQG
+150 VTKKPQFEQQG
-161 ELKLSLGSDSFNRVE
+161 ELKLSLGSDNFNRVE

-185 TTAFRINGAWQDS
+185 NTAFRINGAWQDS

-204 VYTNKKV
+204 VYTHKKV
-211 ITPSIYHQISAS
+211 VTPSIYHQINAS
-223 TSVTYEFEYV
+223 TSITYEFEYV

-245 LDNDFETVP
+245 LNDNFNTVP
-254 SSRYLGNPNDGDTQV
+254 NSRYLGNPNDGDTQV
-269 YSRGHQITV
+269 YSRGHQVTL
-278 NHDIND
+278 NHDINN
-284 EWSLVAGA
+284 EWSLVVGA

-302 SSDAELSPSR
+302 SSDAELAPSR

-324 QQRYRDYEVEDL
+324 QQRYRDYEVDDTSL
-336 SVKFELS
+336 KFELS
-343 GSVDTADITHHL
+343 GHFDTAGITHHL

-365 LRTALSRYRGGNNT
+365 LRTGLYRYRGGNGT
-379 YTVDIFE
+379 YTVDIYQ
-386 PNYDVERPAVS
+386 PNYNVARPEVG
-397 LLYENNEEQKAY
+397 LLYENNEQQDAY
-409 GIYVQDQMDITD
+409 GIYVQDQMDLTD

-436 DILETNSGVFSTSSE
+436 DILETKSGVLSSSSQ
-451 SQVSPRVGVVYELNN
+451 SQVSPRVGLVYELNN
-466 ALTFYSSYSE
+466 AVTLYSSYSE

-482 GTDASG
+482 GTDANG

-502 AKFEYLGINGTV
+502 AKFSYQGITGTL
-514 AFFDASKS
+514 ALFDATKS

-537 IGKAD
+537 IGKAN
-542 SKGFELDLNTYIT
+542 SKGVELDLSTYIT
-555 DATAFNLS
+555 DDTKFNLS
-563 YAYIDATTA
+563 YAYIDASTA

-584 EKGSPLVNVPK
+584 KKGSPLVNVPK
-595 NNLNLTLSHQTALM
+595 NNLNLTLSHQTVVL

-614 FGASYQ
+614 LGASYQ
-620 YTSSLLGDAA
+620 YTSERLGDAA
-630 DLSFRLPSYQL
+630 DLTFNLPSYQL
-641 VGVFGNVNLTEQTE
+641 VGIFGQVNLTERTK

-661 NIFDED
+661 NIFDEE
-667 YAESS
+667 YAQSS

-692 NF
+692 QF

>member
-7 YLACLGISAQTVAQE
+7 YLACLTASTQSVPQS
-22 QNDEIEKISVTY
+22 QPIEKIAVTY

-47 PQSIVSVSSDALDQ
+47 PQSIETLDSTVLDQ
-61 KGITKL
+61 KGITQL

-119 RDVSNIDYIEVLKGP
+119 RDVSNIEYIEVLKGP

-150 VTKKPQFEPQG
+150 VTKKPQFEQQG
-161 ELKLSLGSDSFNRVE
+161 ELKLSLGSDNFNRVE

-185 TTAFRINGAWQDS
+185 NTAFRINGAWQDS

-204 VYTNKKV
+204 VYTHKKV
-211 ITPSIYHQISAS
+211 ITPSIYHQINAS
-223 TSVTYEFEYV
+223 TSITYEFEYV

-245 LDNDFETVP
+245 LNDNFNTVP

-269 YSRGHQITV
+269 YSRGHQVTL
-278 NHDIND
+278 NHDINN
-284 EWSLVAGA
+284 EWSLVVGA

-302 SSDAELSPSR
+302 SSDAELAPSR

-324 QQRYRDYEVEDL
+324 QQRYRDYEVDDTSL
-336 SVKFELS
+336 KFELS
-343 GSVDTADITHHL
+343 GHFDTAGITHHL

-365 LRTALSRYRGGNNT
+365 LRTGLYRYRGGNGT
-379 YTVDIFE
+379 YTVDIYQ
-386 PNYDVERPAVS
+386 PNYNVARPEVG
-397 LLYENNEEQKAY
+397 LLYENNEQQDAY
-409 GIYVQDQMDITD
+409 GIYVQDQMDLTD
-421 KFKLLVGLRFDSVDQ
+421 KIKLLVGLRFDSVDQ
-436 DILETNSGVFSTSSE
+436 DILETKSGVLSSSSQ
-451 SQVSPRVGVVYELNN
+451 SQVSPRVGLVYELNN
-466 ALTFYSSYSE
+466 AVTLYSSYSE

-482 GTDASG
+482 GTDANG

-502 AKFEYLGINGTV
+502 AKFSYQGITGTL
-514 AFFDASKS
+514 ALFDATKS

-537 IGKAD
+537 IGKAN
-542 SKGFELDLNTYIT
+542 SKGVELDLSTYIT
-555 DATAFNLS
+555 DDTKFNLS
-563 YAYIDATTA
+563 YAYIDASTA

-584 EKGSPLVNVPK
+584 KKGSPLVNVPK
-595 NNLNLTLSHQTALM
+595 NNLNLTLSHQTVVL

-614 FGASYQ
+614 LGASYQ
-620 YTSSLLGDAA
+620 YTSERLGDAA
-630 DLSFRLPSYQL
+630 DLTFNLPSYQL
-641 VGVFGNVNLTEQTE
+641 VGIFGQVNLTERTK

-661 NIFDED
+661 NIFDEE
-667 YAESS
+667 YAQSS

-692 NF
+692 QF

>member
-7 YLACLGISAQTVAQE
+7 YLACLSASAQSLAQS
-22 QNDEIEKISVTY
+22 QPIEKIAVTY

-47 PQSIVSVSSDALDQ
+47 PQSIETLDNAVLDQ
-61 KGITKL
+61 KGITQL

-119 RDVSNIDYIEVLKGP
+119 RDVSNIEYIEVLKGP

-150 VTKKPQFEPQG
+150 MTKKPQFEQQG
-161 ELKLSLGSDSFNRVE
+161 ELKLSLGSDNFNRVE

-185 TTAFRINGAWQDS
+185 NTAFRINGAWQDS

-204 VYTNKKV
+204 VYTHKKV
-211 ITPSIYHQISAS
+211 VTPSIYHQINAS
-223 TSVTYEFEYV
+223 TSITYEFEYV

-245 LDNDFETVP
+245 LNDNFNTVP
-254 SSRYLGNPNDGDTQV
+254 NSRYLGNPNDGDTQV
-269 YSRGHQITV
+269 YSRGHQVTL
-278 NHDIND
+278 NHDINN
-284 EWSLVAGA
+284 EWSLVVGA

-302 SSDAELSPSR
+302 SSDAELAPSR

-324 QQRYRDYEVEDL
+324 QQRYRDYEVDDTSL
-336 SVKFELS
+336 KFELS
-343 GSVDTADITHHL
+343 GHFDTAGITHHL
-355 LIGAD
+355 LMGAD

-365 LRTALSRYRGGNNT
+365 LRTGLYRYRGGNGT
-379 YTVDIFE
+379 YTIDIYQ
-386 PNYDVERPAVS
+386 PNYNVARPEVG
-397 LLYENNEEQKAY
+397 LLYENNEQQDAY
-409 GIYVQDQMDITD
+409 GIYVQDQMDLTD

-436 DILETNSGVFSTSSE
+436 DILETKSAVLSSSSQ
-451 SQVSPRVGVVYELNN
+451 SQVSPRIGLVYELNN
-466 ALTFYSSYSE
+466 AVTLYSSYSE

-502 AKFEYLGINGTV
+502 AKFSYQGITGTL
-514 AFFDASKS
+514 ALFDATKS

-537 IGKAD
+537 IGKAN
-542 SKGFELDLNTYIT
+542 SKGVELDLSTYIT
-555 DATAFNLS
+555 DDTKFNLS
-563 YAYIDATTA
+563 YAYIDASTA

-584 EKGSPLVNVPK
+584 KKGSPLVNVPK
-595 NNLNLTLSHQTALM
+595 NNLNLTLSHKTALL

-614 FGASYQ
+614 LGASYQ
-620 YTSSLLGDAA
+620 YTSERLGDAA
-630 DLSFRLPSYQL
+630 DLTFNLPSYQL
-641 VGVFGNVNLTEQTE
+641 VGIFGQVNLTERTK

-661 NIFDED
+661 NIFDEE
-667 YAESS
+667 YAQSS

-692 NF
+692 QF

>member
-7 YLACLGISAQTVAQE
+7 YLACLSSSALSIAQQNE
-22 QNDEIEKISVTY
+22 QIEKIAVTY

-40 DIPQKQM
+40 DIPQKHM
-47 PQSIVSVSSDALDQ
+47 PQSIEILDSTVLDQ
-61 KGITKL
+61 KGITQL

-119 RDVSNIDYIEVLKGP
+119 RDVSNIEYIEVLKGP

-150 VTKKPQFEPQG
+150 VTKKPQFDQQG
-161 ELKLSLGSDSFNRVE
+161 ELKLSLGSDNFNRVE
-176 GDYTNGIND
+176 GDYTNSIGN
-185 TTAFRINGAWQDS
+185 TTALRVNGAWQDS
-198 DSYRDE
+198 DSYRDD
-204 VYTNKKV
+204 VYTHKKV
-211 ITPSIYHQISAS
+211 ITPSIYHQINSS
-223 TSVTYEFEYV
+223 TSITYEFEYV
-233 DLAQLFDRGVVV
+233 DLAQLFDRGIVV
-245 LDNDFETVP
+245 LNDNFNTVP

-269 YSRGHQITV
+269 YSRGHQVTL
-278 NHDIND
+278 NQTINN
-284 EWSLVAGA
+284 EWSLVLGA
-292 NYRSSTLTGF
+292 NYQSSTLTGF

-312 QSLFDDG
+312 QSLFNDG

-324 QQRYRDYEVEDL
+324 QQRYRDYEVNDTSL
-336 SVKFELS
+336 KFELS
-343 GSVDTADITHHL
+343 GHIDTAGITHHL

-365 LRTALSRYRGGNNT
+365 LRTALSRYRGGNGT
-379 YTVDIFE
+379 YTLDIYQ
-386 PNYDVERPAVS
+386 PNYNVARPEVG
-397 LLYENNEEQKAY
+397 LLYENNEQQKAY
-409 GIYVQDQMDITD
+409 GIYIQDQMDLTD

-436 DILETNSGVFSTSSE
+436 DILETKSGVLSSSSE
-451 SQVSPRVGVVYELNN
+451 SQISPRVGLVYELNN
-466 ALTFYSSYSE
+466 AVTLYSSYSE

-488 DPFGFEYSDSFEVG
+488 DPFGFEYSDSIEVG
-502 AKFEYLGINGTV
+502 AKFNYQSIEGTL
-514 AFFDASKS
+514 ALFDATKS

-537 IGKAD
+537 IGKAN
-542 SKGFELDLNTYIT
+542 SQGVELDLSTYIT
-555 DATAFNLS
+555 DTTKFNLS
-563 YAYIDATTA
+563 YAYIDASTA

-584 EKGSPLVNVPK
+584 QKGSPLVNVPK
-595 NNLNLTLSHQTALM
+595 NNLNLTLSHQTAIL

-614 FGASYQ
+614 LGASYQ
-620 YTSSLLGDAA
+620 YISERLGDAA
-630 DLSFRLPSYQL
+630 DLTFNLPSYQI
-641 VGVFGNVNLTEQTE
+641 VGIFSQLNLTEYTK

-661 NIFDED
+661 NMFDEE
-667 YAESS
+667 YAQSS

-692 NF
+692 QF

>member
-7 YLACLGISAQTVAQE
+7 YLACLSASTQSLAQS
-22 QNDEIEKISVTY
+22 QPIEKIAVTY

-47 PQSIVSVSSDALDQ
+47 PQSIETLDNAVLDQ
-61 KGITKL
+61 KGITQL

-119 RDVSNIDYIEVLKGP
+119 RDVSNIEYIEVLKGP

-150 VTKKPQFEPQG
+150 MTKKPQFEQQG
-161 ELKLSLGSDSFNRVE
+161 ELKLSLGSDNFNRVE

-185 TTAFRINGAWQDS
+185 NTAFRINGAWQDS

-204 VYTNKKV
+204 VYTHKKV
-211 ITPSIYHQISAS
+211 VTPSIYHQINAS
-223 TSVTYEFEYV
+223 TSITYEFEYV

-245 LDNDFETVP
+245 LNDNFNTVP
-254 SSRYLGNPNDGDTQV
+254 NSRYLGNPNDGDTQV
-269 YSRGHQITV
+269 YSRGHQVTL
-278 NHDIND
+278 NHDINN
-284 EWSLVAGA
+284 EWSLVVGA

-302 SSDAELSPSR
+302 SSDAELAPLR

-324 QQRYRDYEVEDL
+324 QQRYRDYEVDDTSL
-336 SVKFELS
+336 KFELS
-343 GSVDTADITHHL
+343 GHFDTAGITHHL
-355 LIGAD
+355 LMGAD

-365 LRTALSRYRGGNNT
+365 LRTGLYRYRGGNGT
-379 YTVDIFE
+379 YTIDIYQ
-386 PNYDVERPAVS
+386 PNYNVARPEVG
-397 LLYENNEEQKAY
+397 LLYENNEQQDAY
-409 GIYVQDQMDITD
+409 GIYVQDQMDLTD

-436 DILETNSGVFSTSSE
+436 DILETKSAVLSSSSQ
-451 SQVSPRVGVVYELNN
+451 SQVSPRIGLVYELNN
-466 ALTFYSSYSE
+466 AVTLYSSYSE

-502 AKFEYLGINGTV
+502 AKFSYQGITGTL
-514 AFFDASKS
+514 ALFDATKS

-537 IGKAD
+537 IGKAN
-542 SKGFELDLNTYIT
+542 SKGVELDLSTYIT
-555 DATAFNLS
+555 EDTKFNLS

-584 EKGSPLVNVPK
+584 KKGSPLVNVPK
-595 NNLNLTLSHQTALM
+595 NNLNLTLSHKTALL

-614 FGASYQ
+614 LGASYQ
-620 YTSSLLGDAA
+620 YTSERLGDAA
-630 DLSFRLPSYQL
+630 DLTFNLPSYQL
-641 VGVFGNVNLTEQTE
+641 VGIFGQVNLTERIK

-661 NIFDED
+661 NIFDEE
-667 YAESS
+667 YAQSS
-672 YNALW
+672 YNAFALW

-692 NF
+692 QF

>member
-7 YLACLGISAQTVAQE
+7 YLACLSASAQSLAQS
-22 QNDEIEKISVTY
+22 QPIEKIAVTY

-47 PQSIVSVSSDALDQ
+47 PQSIETIDNAVLDQ
-61 KGITKL
+61 IGITQL

-119 RDVSNIDYIEVLKGP
+119 RDVSNIEYIEVLKGP

-150 VTKKPQFEPQG
+150 VTKKPQFEQQG
-161 ELKLSLGSDSFNRVE
+161 ELKLSLGSDNFNRVE

-185 TTAFRINGAWQDS
+185 NTAFRINGAWQDS

-204 VYTNKKV
+204 VYTHKKV
-211 ITPSIYHQISAS
+211 ITPSIYHQINAS
-223 TSVTYEFEYV
+223 TSITYEFEYV

-245 LDNDFETVP
+245 LNDNFNTVP
-254 SSRYLGNPNDGDTQV
+254 NSRYLGNPNDGDTQV
-269 YSRGHQITV
+269 YSRGHQVTL
-278 NHDIND
+278 NHDINN
-284 EWSLVAGA
+284 EWSLVVGA

-302 SSDAELSPSR
+302 SSDAELAPLR

-319 RTLTR
+319 RTLSR
-324 QQRYRDYEVEDL
+324 QQRYRDYEVDDTSL
-336 SVKFELS
+336 KFELS
-343 GSVDTADITHHL
+343 GHFDTAGITHHL
-355 LIGAD
+355 LMGAD

-365 LRTALSRYRGGNNT
+365 LRTGLYRYRGGNGT
-379 YTVDIFE
+379 YTIDIYQ
-386 PNYDVERPAVS
+386 PNYNVARPEVG
-397 LLYENNEEQKAY
+397 LLYENNEQQDAY
-409 GIYVQDQMDITD
+409 GIYVQDQMDLTD

-436 DILETNSGVFSTSSE
+436 DILETKSAVLSSSSQ
-451 SQVSPRVGVVYELNN
+451 SQVSPRIGLVYELNN
-466 ALTFYSSYSE
+466 AVTLYSSYSE

-502 AKFEYLGINGTV
+502 AKFSYQGITGTL
-514 AFFDASKS
+514 ALFDATKS

-537 IGKAD
+537 IGKAN
-542 SKGFELDLNTYIT
+542 SKGVELDLSTYIT
-555 DATAFNLS
+555 EDTKFNLS
-563 YAYIDATTA
+563 YAYIDASTA
-572 NDIINADWGVPI
+572 NDIINADWAVPI
-584 EKGSPLVNVPK
+584 KKGSPLVNVPK
-595 NNLNLTLSHQTALM
+595 NNLNLTLSHQTALL

-614 FGASYQ
+614 LGASYQ
-620 YTSSLLGDAA
+620 YTSERLGDAA
-630 DLSFRLPSYQL
+630 DLTFNLPSYQL
-641 VGVFGNVNLTEQTE
+641 VGIFGQVNLTERTK

-661 NIFDED
+661 NIFDEE
-667 YAESS
+667 YAQSS

-692 NF
+692 QF

>member
-7 YLACLGISAQTVAQE
+7 YLACLSASTQSLAQS
-22 QNDEIEKISVTY
+22 QPIEKIAVTY

-47 PQSIVSVSSDALDQ
+47 PQSIETLDNAVLDQ
-61 KGITKL
+61 KGITQL

-119 RDVSNIDYIEVLKGP
+119 RDVSNIEYIEVLKGP

-150 VTKKPQFEPQG
+150 MTKKPQFEQQG
-161 ELKLSLGSDSFNRVE
+161 ELKLSLGSDNFNRVE

-185 TTAFRINGAWQDS
+185 NTAFRINGAWQDS

-204 VYTNKKV
+204 VYTHKKV
-211 ITPSIYHQISAS
+211 VTPSIYHQINAS
-223 TSVTYEFEYV
+223 TSITYEFEYV

-245 LDNDFETVP
+245 LNDNFNTVP
-254 SSRYLGNPNDGDTQV
+254 NSRYLGNPNDGDTQV
-269 YSRGHQITV
+269 YSRGHQVTL
-278 NHDIND
+278 NHDINN
-284 EWSLVAGA
+284 EWSLVVGA

-302 SSDAELSPSR
+302 SSDAELAPSR

-324 QQRYRDYEVEDL
+324 QQRYRDYEVDDTSL
-336 SVKFELS
+336 KFELS
-343 GSVDTADITHHL
+343 GHFDTAGITHHL
-355 LIGAD
+355 LMGAD

-365 LRTALSRYRGGNNT
+365 LRTGLYRYRGGNGT
-379 YTVDIFE
+379 YTIDIYQ
-386 PNYDVERPAVS
+386 PNYNVARPEVG
-397 LLYENNEEQKAY
+397 LLYENNEQQDAY
-409 GIYVQDQMDITD
+409 GIYVQDQMDLTD

-436 DILETNSGVFSTSSE
+436 DILETKSAVLSSSSQ
-451 SQVSPRVGVVYELNN
+451 SQVSPRIGLVYELNN
-466 ALTFYSSYSE
+466 AVTLYSSYSE

-502 AKFEYLGINGTV
+502 AKFSYQGITGTL
-514 AFFDASKS
+514 ALFDATKS

-537 IGKAD
+537 IGKAN
-542 SKGFELDLNTYIT
+542 SKGVELDLSTYIT
-555 DATAFNLS
+555 DDTKFNLS
-563 YAYIDATTA
+563 YAYIDASTA

-584 EKGSPLVNVPK
+584 KKGSPLVNVPK
-595 NNLNLTLSHQTALM
+595 NNLNLTLSHKTALL

-614 FGASYQ
+614 LGASYQ
-620 YTSSLLGDAA
+620 YTSERLGDAA
-630 DLSFRLPSYQL
+630 DLTFNLPSYQL
-641 VGVFGNVNLTEQTE
+641 VGIFGQVNLTERTK

-661 NIFDED
+661 NIFDEE
-667 YAESS
+667 YAQSS

-692 NF
+692 QF

>member
-7 YLACLGISAQTVAQE
+7 YLACLSASAQSIAQN
-22 QNDEIEKISVTY
+22 QPIEKIAVTY

-47 PQSIVSVSSDALDQ
+47 PQSIETLDNAVLDQ
-61 KGITKL
+61 KGITQL

-119 RDVSNIDYIEVLKGP
+119 RDVSNIEYIEVLKGP

-150 VTKKPQFEPQG
+150 VTKKPQFEQQG
-161 ELKLSLGSDSFNRVE
+161 ELKLSLGSDNFNRVE
-176 GDYTNGIND
+176 GDYTNDIND
-185 TTAFRINGAWQDS
+185 NTAFRINGAWQDS

-204 VYTNKKV
+204 VYTHKKV
-211 ITPSIYHQISAS
+211 VTPSIYHQINAS
-223 TSVTYEFEYV
+223 TSITYEFEYV

-245 LDNDFETVP
+245 LNDNFNTVP

-269 YSRGHQITV
+269 YSRGHQVTL
-278 NHDIND
+278 NHDINN
-284 EWSLVAGA
+284 EWSLVVGA

-302 SSDAELSPSR
+302 SSDAELAPSR

-324 QQRYRDYEVEDL
+324 QQRYRDYEVDDTSL
-336 SVKFELS
+336 KFELS
-343 GSVDTADITHHL
+343 GHFDTAGITHHL

-365 LRTALSRYRGGNNT
+365 LRTGLYRYRGGNGT
-379 YTVDIFE
+379 YTVDIYQ
-386 PNYDVERPAVS
+386 PNYNVARPEVG
-397 LLYENNEEQKAY
+397 LLYENNEQQDAY
-409 GIYVQDQMDITD
+409 GIYVQDQMDLTD
-421 KFKLLVGLRFDSVDQ
+421 KIKLLVGLRFDSVDQ
-436 DILETNSGVFSTSSE
+436 DILETKSGVLSSSSQ
-451 SQVSPRVGVVYELNN
+451 SQVSPRVGLVYELNN
-466 ALTFYSSYSE
+466 AVTLYSSYSE

-482 GTDASG
+482 GTDANG

-502 AKFEYLGINGTV
+502 AKFSYQGITGTL
-514 AFFDASKS
+514 ALFDATKS

-537 IGKAD
+537 IGKAN
-542 SKGFELDLNTYIT
+542 SKGVELDLSTYIT
-555 DATAFNLS
+555 DDTKFNLS
-563 YAYIDATTA
+563 YAYIDASTA

-584 EKGSPLVNVPK
+584 KKGSPLVNVPK
-595 NNLNLTLSHQTALM
+595 NNLNLTLNHQTVVL

-614 FGASYQ
+614 LGASYQ
-620 YTSSLLGDAA
+620 YTSERLGDAA
-630 DLSFRLPSYQL
+630 DLTFNLPSYQL
-641 VGVFGNVNLTEQTE
+641 VGIFGQVNLTERTK

-661 NIFDED
+661 NIFDEE
-667 YAESS
+667 YAQSS

-692 NF
+692 QF

>member
-7 YLACLGISAQTVAQE
+7 YLACLSASAQSLAQS
-22 QNDEIEKISVTY
+22 QPIEKIAVTY

-47 PQSIVSVSSDALDQ
+47 PQSIETLDNAILDQ
-61 KGITKL
+61 KGITQL

-119 RDVSNIDYIEVLKGP
+119 RDVSNIEYIEVLKGP

-150 VTKKPQFEPQG
+150 VTKKPQFEQQG
-161 ELKLSLGSDSFNRVE
+161 ELKLSLGSDNFNRVE

-185 TTAFRINGAWQDS
+185 NTAFRINGAWQDS
-198 DSYRDE
+198 DSYRDD
-204 VYTNKKV
+204 VYTHKKV
-211 ITPSIYHQISAS
+211 VTPSIYHQINAS
-223 TSVTYEFEYV
+223 TSITYEFEYV

-245 LDNDFETVP
+245 LNDNFNTVP
-254 SSRYLGNPNDGDTQV
+254 NSRYLGNPNDGDTQV
-269 YSRGHQITV
+269 YSRGHQVTL
-278 NHDIND
+278 NHDINN
-284 EWSLVAGA
+284 EWSLVVGA

-302 SSDAELSPSR
+302 SSDAELAPSR

-324 QQRYRDYEVEDL
+324 QQRYRDYEVDDTSL
-336 SVKFELS
+336 KFELS
-343 GSVDTADITHHL
+343 GHFDTAGITHHL
-355 LIGAD
+355 LMGAD

-365 LRTALSRYRGGNNT
+365 LRTGLYRYRGGNGT
-379 YTVDIFE
+379 YTIDIYQ
-386 PNYDVERPAVS
+386 PNYNVARPEVG
-397 LLYENNEEQKAY
+397 LLYENNEQQDAY
-409 GIYVQDQMDITD
+409 GIYVQDQMDLTD

-436 DILETNSGVFSTSSE
+436 DILETKSAVLSSSSQ
-451 SQVSPRVGVVYELNN
+451 SQVSPRIGLVYELNN
-466 ALTFYSSYSE
+466 AVTLYSSYSE

-488 DPFGFEYSDSFEVG
+488 DPFGFEYSDSIEVG
-502 AKFEYLGINGTV
+502 AKFSYQGIAGTL
-514 AFFDASKS
+514 ALFDATKS

-537 IGKAD
+537 IGKAN
-542 SKGFELDLNTYIT
+542 SKGVELDLSTYIT
-555 DATAFNLS
+555 DDTKFNLS
-563 YAYIDATTA
+563 YAYIDASTA

-584 EKGSPLVNVPK
+584 KKGSPLVNVPK
-595 NNLNLTLSHQTALM
+595 NNLNLTLSHQTVVL

-614 FGASYQ
+614 LGASYQ
-620 YTSSLLGDAA
+620 YTSERLGDAA
-630 DLSFRLPSYQL
+630 DLTFNLPSYQL
-641 VGVFGNVNLTEQTE
+641 VGIFGQVNLTERTK

-661 NIFDED
+661 NIFDEE
-667 YAESS
+667 YAQSS

-692 NF
+692 QF

>member
-7 YLACLGISAQTVAQE
+7 YLACLSASAQSLAQS
-22 QNDEIEKISVTY
+22 QPIEKIAVTY

-47 PQSIVSVSSDALDQ
+47 PQSIETLDNAILDQ
-61 KGITKL
+61 KGITQL

-119 RDVSNIDYIEVLKGP
+119 RDVSNIEYIEVLKGP

-150 VTKKPQFEPQG
+150 VTKKPQFEQQG
-161 ELKLSLGSDSFNRVE
+161 ELKLSLGSDNFNRVE

-185 TTAFRINGAWQDS
+185 NTAFRINGAWQDS

-204 VYTNKKV
+204 VYTHKKV
-211 ITPSIYHQISAS
+211 VTPSIYHQINAS
-223 TSVTYEFEYV
+223 TSITYEFEYV

-245 LDNDFETVP
+245 LNDNFNTVP

-269 YSRGHQITV
+269 YSRGHQVTL
-278 NHDIND
+278 NHDINN
-284 EWSLVAGA
+284 EWSLVVGA

-302 SSDAELSPSR
+302 SSDAELAPSR

-324 QQRYRDYEVEDL
+324 QQRYRDYEVDDTSL
-336 SVKFELS
+336 KFELS
-343 GSVDTADITHHL
+343 GHFDTAGITHHL
-355 LIGAD
+355 LMGAD

-365 LRTALSRYRGGNNT
+365 LRTGLYRYRGGNGT
-379 YTVDIFE
+379 YTIDIYQ
-386 PNYDVERPAVS
+386 PNYNVARPEVG
-397 LLYENNEEQKAY
+397 LLYENNEQQDAY
-409 GIYVQDQMDITD
+409 GIYVQDQMDLTD

-436 DILETNSGVFSTSSE
+436 DILETKSAVLSSSSQ
-451 SQVSPRVGVVYELNN
+451 SQVSPRIGLVYELNN
-466 ALTFYSSYSE
+466 AVTLYSSYSE

-502 AKFEYLGINGTV
+502 AKFSYQGIAGTL
-514 AFFDASKS
+514 ALFDATKS

-537 IGKAD
+537 IGKAN
-542 SKGFELDLNTYIT
+542 SKGVELDLSTYIT
-555 DATAFNLS
+555 DDTKFNLS
-563 YAYIDATTA
+563 YAYIDASTA

-584 EKGSPLVNVPK
+584 KKGSPLVNVPK
-595 NNLNLTLSHQTALM
+595 NNLNLTLSHQTALL

-614 FGASYQ
+614 LGASYQ
-620 YTSSLLGDAA
+620 YTSERLGDAA
-630 DLSFRLPSYQL
+630 DLTFNLPSYQL
-641 VGVFGNVNLTEQTE
+641 VGIFGQVNLTERIK

-661 NIFDED
+661 NIFDEE
-667 YAESS
+667 YAQSS

-692 NF
+692 QF

>member
-7 YLACLGISAQTVAQE
+7 YLACLSASAQSIAQS
-22 QNDEIEKISVTY
+22 QPIEKIAVTY

-47 PQSIVSVSSDALDQ
+47 PQSIETLDNAVLDQ
-61 KGITKL
+61 KGITQL

-119 RDVSNIDYIEVLKGP
+119 RDVSNIEYIEVLKGP

-150 VTKKPQFEPQG
+150 VTKKPQFEQQG
-161 ELKLSLGSDSFNRVE
+161 ELKLSLGSDNFNRVE

-185 TTAFRINGAWQDS
+185 NTAFRINGAWQDS

-204 VYTNKKV
+204 VYTHKKV
-211 ITPSIYHQISAS
+211 VTPSIYHQINAS
-223 TSVTYEFEYV
+223 TSITYEFEYV

-245 LDNDFETVP
+245 LNDNFNTVP

-269 YSRGHQITV
+269 YSRGHQVTL
-278 NHDIND
+278 NHDINN
-284 EWSLVAGA
+284 EWSLVVGA

-302 SSDAELSPSR
+302 SSDAELAPSR

-324 QQRYRDYEVEDL
+324 QQRYRDYEVDDTSL
-336 SVKFELS
+336 KFELS
-343 GSVDTADITHHL
+343 GHFDTAGITHHL

-365 LRTALSRYRGGNNT
+365 LRTGLYRYRGGNGT
-379 YTVDIFE
+379 YTVDIYQ
-386 PNYDVERPAVS
+386 PNYNVARPEVG
-397 LLYENNEEQKAY
+397 LLYENNEQQDAY
-409 GIYVQDQMDITD
+409 GIYVQDQMDLTD
-421 KFKLLVGLRFDSVDQ
+421 KIKLLVGLRFDSVDQ
-436 DILETNSGVFSTSSE
+436 DILETKSGVLSSSSQ
-451 SQVSPRVGVVYELNN
+451 SQVSPRVGLVYELNN
-466 ALTFYSSYSE
+466 AVTLYSSYSE

-482 GTDASG
+482 GTDANG

-502 AKFEYLGINGTV
+502 AKFSYQGITGTL
-514 AFFDASKS
+514 ALFDATKS

-537 IGKAD
+537 IGKAN
-542 SKGFELDLNTYIT
+542 SKGVELDLSTYIT
-555 DATAFNLS
+555 DDTKFNLS
-563 YAYIDATTA
+563 YAYIDASTA

-584 EKGSPLVNVPK
+584 KKGSPLVNVPK
-595 NNLNLTLSHQTALM
+595 NNLNLTLSHQTVVL

-614 FGASYQ
+614 LGASYQ
-620 YTSSLLGDAA
+620 YTSERLGDAA
-630 DLSFRLPSYQL
+630 DLTFNLPSYQL
-641 VGVFGNVNLTEQTE
+641 VGIFGQVNLTERTK

-661 NIFDED
+661 NIFDEE
-667 YAESS
+667 YAQSS

-692 NF
+692 QF

>member
-7 YLACLGISAQTVAQE
+7 YLACLSASAQSIAQN
-22 QNDEIEKISVTY
+22 QPIEKIAVTY

-47 PQSIVSVSSDALDQ
+47 PQSIETLDNAVLDQ
-61 KGITKL
+61 KGITQL

-119 RDVSNIDYIEVLKGP
+119 RDVSNIEYIEVLKGP

-150 VTKKPQFEPQG
+150 VTKKPQFEQQG
-161 ELKLSLGSDSFNRVE
+161 ELKLSLGSDNFNRVE

-185 TTAFRINGAWQDS
+185 NTAFRINGAWQDS

-204 VYTNKKV
+204 VYTHKKV
-211 ITPSIYHQISAS
+211 VTPSIYHQINAS
-223 TSVTYEFEYV
+223 TSITYEFEYV

-245 LDNDFETVP
+245 LNDNFNTVP

-269 YSRGHQITV
+269 YSRGHQVTL
-278 NHDIND
+278 NHDINN
-284 EWSLVAGA
+284 EWSLVVGA

-302 SSDAELSPSR
+302 SSDAELAPSR

-324 QQRYRDYEVEDL
+324 QQRYRDYEVDDTSL
-336 SVKFELS
+336 KFELS
-343 GSVDTADITHHL
+343 GHFDTAGITHHL

-365 LRTALSRYRGGNNT
+365 LRTGLYRYRGGNGT
-379 YTVDIFE
+379 YTIDIYQ
-386 PNYDVERPAVS
+386 PNYNVARPEVG
-397 LLYENNEEQKAY
+397 LLYENNEQQDAY
-409 GIYVQDQMDITD
+409 GIYVQDQMDLTD

-436 DILETNSGVFSTSSE
+436 DILETKSAVLSSSSQ
-451 SQVSPRVGVVYELNN
+451 SQVSPRIGLVYELNN
-466 ALTFYSSYSE
+466 AVTLYSSYSE

-482 GTDASG
+482 GTDANG
-488 DPFGFEYSDSFEVG
+488 DPFGFEYSDSIEVG
-502 AKFEYLGINGTV
+502 AKFSYQGIAGTL
-514 AFFDASKS
+514 ALFDATKS

-537 IGKAD
+537 IGKAN
-542 SKGFELDLNTYIT
+542 SKGVELDLSTYIT
-555 DATAFNLS
+555 DDTKFNLS
-563 YAYIDATTA
+563 YAYIDASTA

-584 EKGSPLVNVPK
+584 KKGSPLVNVPK
-595 NNLNLTLSHQTALM
+595 NNLNLTLSHQTALL

-614 FGASYQ
+614 LGASYQ
-620 YTSSLLGDAA
+620 YTSERLGDAA
-630 DLSFRLPSYQL
+630 DLTFNLPSYQL
-641 VGVFGNVNLTEQTE
+641 VGIFGQVNLTERTK

-661 NIFDED
+661 NIFDEE
-667 YAESS
+667 YAQSS

-692 NF
+692 QF

>member
-7 YLACLGISAQTVAQE
+7 YLACLSASAQSIAQN
-22 QNDEIEKISVTY
+22 QPIEKIAVTY

-47 PQSIVSVSSDALDQ
+47 PQSIETLDNAILDQ
-61 KGITKL
+61 KGITQL

-119 RDVSNIDYIEVLKGP
+119 RDVSNIEYIEVLKGP

-150 VTKKPQFEPQG
+150 MTKKPQFEQQG
-161 ELKLSLGSDSFNRVE
+161 ELKLSLGSDNFNRVE

-185 TTAFRINGAWQDS
+185 NTAFRINGAWQDS

-204 VYTNKKV
+204 VYTHKKV
-211 ITPSIYHQISAS
+211 ITPSIYHQINAS
-223 TSVTYEFEYV
+223 TSITYEFEYV

-245 LDNDFETVP
+245 LNDNFNTVP
-254 SSRYLGNPNDGDTQV
+254 NSRYLGNPNDGDTQV
-269 YSRGHQITV
+269 YSRGHQVTL
-278 NHDIND
+278 NHDINN
-284 EWSLVAGA
+284 EWSLVVGA

-302 SSDAELSPSR
+302 SSDAELAPSR

-324 QQRYRDYEVEDL
+324 QQRYRDYEVDDTSL
-336 SVKFELS
+336 KFELS
-343 GSVDTADITHHL
+343 GHFDTAGITHHL
-355 LIGAD
+355 LMGAD

-365 LRTALSRYRGGNNT
+365 LRTGLYRYRGGNGT
-379 YTVDIFE
+379 YTIDIYQ
-386 PNYDVERPAVS
+386 PNYNVARPEVG
-397 LLYENNEEQKAY
+397 LLYENNEQQDAY
-409 GIYVQDQMDITD
+409 GIYVQDQMDLTD

-436 DILETNSGVFSTSSE
+436 DILETKSAVLSSSSQ
-451 SQVSPRVGVVYELNN
+451 SQVSPRIGLVYELNN
-466 ALTFYSSYSE
+466 AVTLYSSYSE

-502 AKFEYLGINGTV
+502 AKFSYQGITGTL
-514 AFFDASKS
+514 ALFDATKS

-537 IGKAD
+537 IGKAN
-542 SKGFELDLNTYIT
+542 SKGVELDLSTYIT
-555 DATAFNLS
+555 DDTKFNLS
-563 YAYIDATTA
+563 YAYIDASTA

-584 EKGSPLVNVPK
+584 KKGSPLVNVPK
-595 NNLNLTLSHQTALM
+595 NNLNLTLSHQTVVL

-614 FGASYQ
+614 LGASYQ
-620 YTSSLLGDAA
+620 YTSERLGDAA
-630 DLSFRLPSYQL
+630 DLTFNLPSYQL
-641 VGVFGNVNLTEQTE
+641 VGIFGQVNLTERTK

-661 NIFDED
+661 NIFDEE
-667 YAESS
+667 YAQSS

-692 NF
+692 QF

>member
-7 YLACLGISAQTVAQE
+7 YLACLSASAQSIAQN
-22 QNDEIEKISVTY
+22 QPIEKIAVTY

-47 PQSIVSVSSDALDQ
+47 PQSIETLDNAVLDQ
-61 KGITKL
+61 KGITQL

-119 RDVSNIDYIEVLKGP
+119 RDVSNIEYIEVLKGP

-150 VTKKPQFEPQG
+150 VTKKPQFEQQG
-161 ELKLSLGSDSFNRVE
+161 ELKLSLGSDNFNRVE
-176 GDYTNGIND
+176 GDYTNGISDN
-185 TTAFRINGAWQDS
+185 TAFRINGAWQDS

-204 VYTNKKV
+204 VYTHKKV
-211 ITPSIYHQISAS
+211 ITPSIYHQINAS
-223 TSVTYEFEYV
+223 TSITYEFEYV

-245 LDNDFETVP
+245 LNDSFNTVP

-269 YSRGHQITV
+269 YSRGHQVTL
-278 NHDIND
+278 NHDINN
-284 EWSLVAGA
+284 EWSLVVGA

-302 SSDAELSPSR
+302 SSDAELAPSR

-324 QQRYRDYEVEDL
+324 QQRYRDYAVDDTSL
-336 SVKFELS
+336 KFELS
-343 GSVDTADITHHL
+343 GHFDTAGITHHL

-365 LRTALSRYRGGNNT
+365 LRTGLYRYRGGNGT
-379 YTVDIFE
+379 YTVDIYQ
-386 PNYDVERPAVS
+386 PNYNVARPEVG
-397 LLYENNEEQKAY
+397 LLYENNEQQDAY
-409 GIYVQDQMDITD
+409 GIYVQDQMDLTD

-436 DILETNSGVFSTSSE
+436 DILETKSGVLSSSSQ
-451 SQVSPRVGVVYELNN
+451 SQVSPRVGLVYELNN
-466 ALTFYSSYSE
+466 AVILYSSYSE

-482 GTDASG
+482 GTDANG

-502 AKFEYLGINGTV
+502 AKFSYQGIAGTL
-514 AFFDASKS
+514 ALFDATKS

-537 IGKAD
+537 IGKAN
-542 SKGFELDLNTYIT
+542 SKGIELDLSTYIT
-555 DATAFNLS
+555 DDTKFNLS
-563 YAYIDATTA
+563 YAYIDASTA

-584 EKGSPLVNVPK
+584 KKGSPLVNVPK
-595 NNLNLTLSHQTALM
+595 NNLNLTLSHQTAVL

-614 FGASYQ
+614 LGASYQ
-620 YTSSLLGDAA
+620 YTSERLGDAA
-630 DLSFRLPSYQL
+630 DLTFNLPSFQL
-641 VGVFGNVNLTEQTE
+641 VGIFGQVNLTERTK

-667 YAESS
+667 YAQSS

-692 NF
+692 QF

>member
-1 MKYSLI
+1 LKYSLI
-7 YLACLGISAQTVAQE
+7 YLACLSASAQSIAQS
-22 QNDEIEKISVTY
+22 QPIEKIAVTY

-47 PQSIVSVSSDALDQ
+47 PQSIETLDNAVLDQ
-61 KGITKL
+61 KGITQL

-119 RDVSNIDYIEVLKGP
+119 RDVSNIEYIEVLKGP

-150 VTKKPQFEPQG
+150 VTKKPQFEQQG
-161 ELKLSLGSDSFNRVE
+161 ELKLSLGSDNFNRVE

-185 TTAFRINGAWQDS
+185 NTAFRINGAWQDS

-204 VYTNKKV
+204 VYTHKKV
-211 ITPSIYHQISAS
+211 VTPSIYHQINAS
-223 TSVTYEFEYV
+223 TSITYEFEYV

-245 LDNDFETVP
+245 LNDNFNTVP

-269 YSRGHQITV
+269 YSRGHQVTL
-278 NHDIND
+278 NHDINN
-284 EWSLVAGA
+284 EWSLVVGA

-302 SSDAELSPSR
+302 SSDAELAPSR

-324 QQRYRDYEVEDL
+324 QQRYRDYDVDDTSL
-336 SVKFELS
+336 KFELS
-343 GSVDTADITHHL
+343 GHFDTAGITHHL

-365 LRTALSRYRGGNNT
+365 LRTGLYRYRGGNST
-379 YTVDIFE
+379 YTVDIYQ
-386 PNYDVERPAVS
+386 PNYNVARPEVG
-397 LLYENNEEQKAY
+397 LLYENNEQQDAY
-409 GIYVQDQMDITD
+409 GIYVQDQMDLTD
-421 KFKLLVGLRFDSVDQ
+421 KIKLLVGLRFDSVDQ
-436 DILETNSGVFSTSSE
+436 DILETKSGVLSSSSQ
-451 SQVSPRVGVVYELNN
+451 SQVSPRVGLAYELNN
-466 ALTFYSSYSE
+466 AVTLYSSYSE

-482 GTDASG
+482 GTDANG

-502 AKFEYLGINGTV
+502 AKFSYQGITGTL
-514 AFFDASKS
+514 ALFDATKS

-537 IGKAD
+537 IGKAN
-542 SKGFELDLNTYIT
+542 SKGVELDLSTYIT
-555 DATAFNLS
+555 DDTKFNLS
-563 YAYIDATTA
+563 YAYIDASTA

-584 EKGSPLVNVPK
+584 KKGSPLVNVPK
-595 NNLNLTLSHQTALM
+595 NNLNLTLSHQTAVL

-614 FGASYQ
+614 LGASYQ
-620 YTSSLLGDAA
+620 YTSERLGDAA
-630 DLSFRLPSYQL
+630 DLTFNLPSYQL
-641 VGVFGNVNLTEQTE
+641 VGIFGQVNLTERTK

-661 NIFDED
+661 NILDEE
-667 YAESS
+667 YAQSS

-692 NF
+692 QF